1 MLVKPSELFSE
12 ACPDSILLTLK
23 NGFDNFWISDDQQIE
38 TLGGNYTRANHT
50 SHGYPVWEDDATG
63 KYAIWLNHINLF
75 WMIGEKSDVGSHVG
89 FIQSYG
95 NVMSCPTERGTEW
108 WFTSSSNVTQCN
120 ATLHN
125 LQCWMKGI
133 ELTTN

>member
-1 MLVKPSELFSE
+1 M
-12 ACPDSILLTLK
+12 
-23 NGFDNFWISDDQQIE
+23 DNFWKPKQRVR
-38 TLGGNYTRANHT
+38 LGGNYTRANHT

-108 WFTSSSNVTQCN
+108 WFYAGSNVTDDG
-120 ATLHN
+120 
-125 LQCWMKGI
+125 WMKAGKDI
-133 ELTTN
+133 EITAN